1 MSVGTKAAIA
11 LTPASLI
18 GFLVCSLFKGQMKT
32 AKEKDT
38 AEDYVV
44 SGSARLRVR
53 EDRFVNRTRTVHVIE
68 SNSGGGS
75 RPSGGGTSHHSG
87 KF

>member
-1 MSVGTKAAIA
+1 M
-11 LTPASLI
+11 
-18 GFLVCSLFKGQMKT
+18 
-32 AKEKDT
+32 
-38 AEDYVV
+38 V

-68 SNSGGGS
+68 SNSGGGEGS